1 MNKYVRFLNADC
13 YGRNI
18 SFYTNGK
25 MSAENIPFGEASR
38 YIAIDGSNAT
48 FTLSCLNCD
57 MSECT
62 GLELNFDNTP
72 VYTVAAVCIADS
84 VCLYGI
90 REIFGEP
97 SRTTAN
103 IRVCNLSPDIS
114 GDDLYANR
122 YKLIGDMDYLEISK
136 YIPMIPD
143 TYDFSVRDDDDD
155 ITFNIGKQ
163 TLGKGKYNTFYIMG
177 KHNSNP
183 AMRCVVS
190 VDAMSYEG
198 ESL

>member
-25 MSAENIPFGEASR
+25 ISAENIPFGEASR
-38 YIAIDGSNAT
+38 YIPVDGVSAS
-48 FTLSCLNCD
+48 FTLSCMNCD
-57 MSECT
+57 VSECT

-90 REIFGEP
+90 REIFGETSP
-97 SRTTAN
+97 NTAN
-103 IRVCNLSPDIS
+103 MRVCNLSPDIS

-136 YIPMIPD
+136 YISLIPD
-143 TYDFSVRDDDDD
+143 TYDFTVRDDDE
-155 ITFNIGKQ
+155 IRFNIGKQ
-163 TLGKGKYNTFYIMG
+163 TLHKGKYNTFYLMG
-177 KHNSNP
+177 RLGSEP
-183 AMRCVVS
+183 SMRCIVS
-190 VDAMSYEG
+190 VDAMSYDG
-198 ESL
+198 DAL